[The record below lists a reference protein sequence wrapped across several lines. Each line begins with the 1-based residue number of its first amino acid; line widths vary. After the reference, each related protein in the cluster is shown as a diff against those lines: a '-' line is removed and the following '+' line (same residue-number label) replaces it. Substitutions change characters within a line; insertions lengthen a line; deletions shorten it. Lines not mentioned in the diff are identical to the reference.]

1 MCRRQKCF
9 DFIQRHYSV
18 ILILTDFFFVYVVI
32 GFFKGFYGVIIGL
45 GITPL
50 KRRVILLNYCRSR
63 AALTGVF
70 KQGF

>member
-32 GFFKGFYGVIIGL
+32 GFFKGFYGVIYWFRYYSTKEKSNTI
-45 GITPL
+45 
-50 KRRVILLNYCRSR
+50 KLLS
-63 AALTGVF
+63 LLE
-70 KQGF
+70 QL